1 MIQIKELVIEN
12 AGRFVGSHSLNLSDL
27 PKLIQVDGKN
37 LNTGGSSGSG
47 KSTLFNCLDYLLDV
61 GDIPSTVLQSRLT
74 KEKLKVSAILETD
87 CGEYKISRGGGKGL
101 VVENLRTGQI
111 FEGSSKVAEEEL
123 DKILGIPRKILRL
136 MYHKKQKEGG
146 FFLNLTAKESHEFL
160 AECLDLN
167 KWVLKQE
174 SLTVKLKDLENQL
187 VSVSS
192 SLDFV
197 KQKLQTSQSKLSNL
211 VKPIPEPGLERLKE
225 TLQQSLTV
233 INEQLNEIKV
243 KQKQDLD
250 SIPTPTLKDLIDLNT
265 DIEYLKY
272 KKSEVELRKKISE
285 YEKERNSNI
294 AQLELRKNEIK
305 IQLLHLDQLKSDTVR
320 DTKELN
326 QLKDQIVKIKQST
339 CPTCLQ
345 HWEVEQDRLKQLI
358 EKANIL
364 KTTIEKAEDDI
375 AKADGLKLIIEKLDS
390 DILTIKS
397 SINPY
402 ENSIDFVLNKKNE
415 IEQYVSNKN
424 AIIARENNLANDQF
438 RKAQQEIQSRYSEQ
452 VQLITSQA
460 ADIYEAI
467 KNTEQKISQYNQ
479 QKAIYESLYKQLA
492 DSLNQDKAEESQLKE
507 RELQLKTDFEHV
519 KEAIRF
525 IKSYTN
531 QLFQSTLQTVADKAS
546 SFMARIPNMST
557 ATISFEAFR
566 QSKNGTVREEITP
579 LISMDGEL
587 SVPVK
592 SLSGGE
598 RTAIDL
604 AIDLAVIDMIESI
617 TGKGLDLFILDEPF
631 NGLDHVSIENCL
643 EIIKNHDTNKRIVI
657 VDHSSETKEMIGF
670 RIIVERSGQESEI
683 KIYE

>member
-1 MIQIKELVIEN
+1 MIQIKELFIEN

-27 PKLIQVDGKN
+27 PRLVQVDGKN

-74 KEKLKVSAILETD
+74 KEKLKVSAILETES
-87 CGEYKISRGGGKGL
+87 GEYKISRGGGKSL
-101 VVENLRTGQI
+101 VVENLKTGQI

-167 KWVLKQE
+167 KWVQKQDF
-174 SLTVKLKDLENQL
+174 LTVKLKDLENQL

-197 KQKLQTSQSKLSNL
+197 KQRLQASELKLSGL
-211 VKPIPEPGLERLKE
+211 SEPVLEPGLECLKE
-225 TLQQSLTV
+225 TLQQSLKT
-233 INEQLNEIKV
+233 LNDQVNDIKT
-243 KQKQDLD
+243 KQKEELD
-250 SIPTPTLKDLIDLNT
+250 SIPTPTLQTSIDLNT
-265 DIEYLKY
+265 DLEYIQY
-272 KKSEVELRKKISE
+272 KKAETELRKKISE
-285 YEKERNSNI
+285 HEKEKNSNI
-294 AQLELRKNEIK
+294 AQLESRKNEIK
-305 IQLLHLDQLKSDTVR
+305 MQLLSLDQLKNTAIR

-345 HWEVEQDRLKQLI
+345 HWEIEQDRLRQLVEKATGLKAAINKAEGDIVQSDSLKLLI
-358 EKANIL
+358 E
-364 KTTIEKAEDDI
+364 E
-375 AKADGLKLIIEKLDS
+375 LDRDVS
-390 DILTIKS
+390 TIKS
-397 SINPY
+397 NINPY
-402 ENSIDFVLNKKNE
+402 EASLDVVLNKKHE
-415 IEQYVSNKN
+415 IEQTVSNKN
-424 AIIARENNLANDQF
+424 TIIARQNSLVNDQF
-438 RKAQQEIQSRYSEQ
+438 RRAQQEIQHKYSEQ
-452 VQLITSQA
+452 ARLITSQA
-460 ADIYEAI
+460 ADIHEAI
-467 KNTEQKISQYNQ
+467 KNTDQKIAQHNQ
-479 QKAIYESLYKQLA
+479 SKAVYDSLLKQLSE
-492 DSLNQDKAEESQLKE
+492 SLNQDKAEEGRLKE
-507 RELQLKTDFEHV
+507 KESDLKTESEHI

-557 ATISFEAFR
+557 ATISFEAFK
-566 QSKNGTVREEITP
+566 QSKNGTVKEEITP

-587 SVPVK
+587 GVPVK

-657 VDHSSETKEMIGF
+657 VDHSSETKEMVGF
-670 RIIVERSGQESEI
+670 RVVVERSGQESEI
-683 KIYE
+683 KTYE